1 MFTII
6 DSLNKLKRS
15 RKFIDSLFSLN
26 GKIFLQNYLS
36 LEAKFRSNKKD
47 NFVVF
52 IDDSLN
58 LISAFEKKSEKVWLC
73 SLAGYPILAKN
84 NVSVKGLENFVNKI
98 FNGLKVD
105 ALYFPL
111 VYRKDKIYLKLK
123 SLSGIST
130 WPRLPSPIIKKN
142 FSGTVIWDKV
152 KEHYGSR
159 AEKQKNKFEKYLY
172 IRPIKINEV
181 ENIIR
186 TVENNSWKKLYGQDM
201 ISRGDQYKYYV
212 NIIKNGL
219 ADISVCF
226 DRKTNQPVAFRI
238 DSLNNG
244 ILYTIK
250 WSFDENYKKYSPGFY
265 LITIDL
271 FHKYLN
277 THLNYIDLYGS
288 PDSLKNMVETN
299 RLSRC
304 DFCLSKSNYLIN
316 MIKKERTDYDKKI
329 YDNYIKQKSLKNL
342 FIKNE

>member
-6 DSLNKLKRS
+6 DSLNKLKRN
-15 RKFIDSLFSLN
+15 REFVDSLFNFN

-36 LEAKFRSNKKD
+36 LEAKFRSNS
-47 NFVVF
+47 NGSFIVF
-52 IDDSLN
+52 IDNDLN

-84 NVSVKGLENFVNKI
+84 SVSTKDLEKFVKKI
-98 FNGLKVD
+98 FNGLKIE

-111 VYRKDKIYLKLK
+111 VYRKNEMFLKLK
-123 SLSGIST
+123 SLPDISI
-130 WPRLPSPIIKKN
+130 WSRLPSPVVQN
-142 FSGTVIWDKV
+142 SFSEAVIWDRV
-152 KEHYGSR
+152 KERYGSR
-159 AEKQKNKFEKYLY
+159 AERQKNKFEKYLY
-172 IRPIKINEV
+172 IRSVEMNEV
-181 ENIIR
+181 EGIIR

-226 DRKTNQPVAFRI
+226 DKKTNQPVAFRI

-271 FHKYLN
+271 FQKYSTVL
-277 THLNYIDLYGS
+277 LNYIDLYGS
-288 PDSLKNMVETN
+288 PDCLKNMIETD
-299 RLSRC
+299 RFQRC
-304 DFCLSKSNYLIN
+304 DFCLSQSNYLIN
-316 MIKKERTDYDKKI
+316 MIKKERINYDKKI
-329 YDNYIKQKSLKNL
+329 YNNYIKQNSLKDL
-342 FIKNE
+342 FIKQ